1 MYSAVAVFPVSELA
15 YAVNTNVGVSP
26 QEDIR
31 IRIRGL
37 YADELLSSVVA
48 KVAEEAENL
57 KDLKSLL
64 KIIHD
69 VDPKEVKPTHW
80 CVQVTEPSGETR
92 LKIDRSCFTD
102 PVQPVK
108 QSRVWVVD
116 RQDLHKWKAATKSDF
131 AKYLWI
137 RYLHFESLN
146 DNCVEKLETVDEELV
161 ISAKEQIHRSQHH
174 YKFLSNSRYVGESSE
189 YCLTESQII
198 SHISPEGCRVLRGTD
213 FLVIQMQGAK
223 SDPVLVPRKS
233 CRGVSI
239 EVTKQHLLKNFS
251 VPLLPRVDERES
263 SMLWH
268 QKSIEA
274 FGIERQREVFRKK
287 RITARLEV
295 IEKFSQIKSEQSK
308 TRSDWRN
315 EIKAIGPQSVFT
327 KVIE

>member
-1 MYSAVAVFPVSELA
+1 VVFMQ
-15 YAVNTNVGVSP
+15 TNCCP
-26 QEDIR
+26 Q
-31 IRIRGL
+31 L
-37 YADELLSSVVA
+37 A

-57 KDLKSLL
+57 KDFKSLL

-69 VDPKEVKPTHW
+69 VDPEEVKPTQW
-80 CVQVTEPSGETR
+80 CVQLTEASGEAR

-108 QSRVWVVD
+108 QSRVWVVE
-116 RQDLHKWKAATKSDF
+116 RQDLHNWKAATKSDF

-146 DNCVEKLETVDEELV
+146 DNCVEKLETVEEELV
-161 ISAKEQIHRSQHH
+161 ISAKEQIHRSQHI
-174 YKFLSNSRYVGESSE
+174 YKFLSNSKYVGESSE

-198 SHISPEGCRVLRGTD
+198 SHISPAGCYVVRGVD
-213 FLVIQMQGAK
+213 FLMIQMQGAK

-233 CRGVSI
+233 CRAVSI
-239 EVTKQHLLKNFS
+239 AVTKKHLLRNPS
-251 VPLLPRVDERES
+251 MPHPPQLHEREF

-268 QKSIEA
+268 QKSFEA
-274 FGIERQREVFRKK
+274 SWIERQREVFRKK